1 MKKYLL
7 ITLLMITVFSTVMIS
22 CSDDFIDRPVEYSID
37 SENYFNS
44 KSDYDSALI
53 AAYDMLQ
60 STFINVLMGE
70 IASDNTF
77 AGGNSPTDVPGY
89 QQIDQMTH
97 SPVNANLKQLWDW
110 MFAGVQRA
118 NYILEFKDKT
128 DFQGKNQII
137 AEARFLRAYYHFE
150 LVKWFGGIPIK
161 GDVRFT
167 PGDEKSIPRSSIAE
181 VYTSIQ
187 NDLIYASANL
197 SPIASQKG
205 RATSGAALAL
215 LGKAYLY
222 DKKYDLAAATFDKLI
237 ATGNYRLVT
246 TANLTPQQISSGLTP
261 FGSIFEDA
269 GENGPESVFEVQYTD
284 VEGASYGALQ
294 ASEGNVAVGFAGPFG
309 YVGPTFADG
318 NNFNLPTPKI
328 VSAFEAGDS
337 RKAVTIL
344 DMVAWIA
351 QNPGTSYT
359 KQNQDTGFFNRK
371 YIPRTRRPEAA
382 GDVKLTSPNNYRA
395 IRYADVLLMAA
406 EAHNKTTAV
415 NDALARRYLN
425 EVRARAFGDNDH
437 NITASGAALADFI
450 QAERRV
456 ELAGEGFRF
465 FDLVRTGKALQE
477 IPNFKANRNELFP
490 IPIEEI
496 QFAAGNWTQNPGY

>member
-1 MKKYLL
+1 MKKHLF
-7 ITLLMITVFSTVMIS
+7 ISIVTIIIFATVTIS
-22 CSDDFIDRPVEYSID
+22 CSDDFVDRPVEYSIG

-44 KSDYDSALI
+44 KTDYDNALI
-53 AAYDMLQ
+53 GAYDMLQ
-60 STFINVLMGE
+60 STFISVLMGE

-77 AGGNSPTDVPGY
+77 AGGNSPTDVIGY

-97 SPVNANLKQLWDW
+97 SPVNENLKQLWDW

-128 DFQGKNQII
+128 NFQGKNQVI
-137 AEARFLRAYYHFE
+137 AEARYLRAYYQFE
-150 LVKWFGGIPIK
+150 LVKWFGGIPMK
-161 GDVRFT
+161 GDARFA
-167 PGDEKSIPRSSIAE
+167 PGDEKSIPRSSISD
-181 VYTSIQ
+181 VYASIQ
-187 NDLIYASANL
+187 NDLIFAAANL
-197 SPIASQKG
+197 SAIPAQKG
-205 RATSGAALAL
+205 RVTSGAALAL

-222 DKKYDLAAATFDKLI
+222 DKKYDKAAETFDKLI
-237 ATGNYRLVT
+237 ATGNYRLVKT
-246 TANLTPQQISSGLTP
+246 TDLTPQQISAGLTP

-269 GENGPESVFEVQYTD
+269 GENGPESVFEIQYTD

-359 KQNQDTGFFNRK
+359 KQNQDTGYFNRK

-406 EAHNKTTAV
+406 EAHNKSTTA
-415 NDALARRYLN
+415 NDARARTYLN
-425 EVRARAFGDNDH
+425 EVRARAFGDNNH

-465 FDLVRTGKALQE
+465 FDLVRTGKAVQE
-477 IPNFKANRNELFP
+477 IPNFKANKNELFP
-490 IPIEEI
+490 LPIEEI
-496 QFAAGNWTQNPGY
+496 QFANGNWAQNPGY